1 MTCLLSRVFLLDIG
15 TVQYLLSRYTTL
27 QYTTVHYTTFFSHYG
42 APAPDP
48 GFGTWA
54 IRDETSP
61 RGEGVW
67 GDLGILVHSSMVAD
81 QKKRKKKKRQLITAL
96 PKRSWP
102 TLSPSSWRYLLRLA
116 SVTAQSNKSRP
127 NVCPNKPVHPT
138 KRKTG
143 HGAANR

>member
-1 MTCLLSRVFLLDIG
+1 MSPLGEHSQGVLYHSSVQSKKKANPKPKNKFWGHHIDDLSHQEDLDEGKMTCLLSRVFLLDVG

-27 QYTTVHYTTFFSHYG
+27 QYTILRYTTLHMG

-67 GDLGILVHSSMVAD
+67 GDLGILVPSSIVAD
-81 QKKRKKKKRQLITAL
+81 QEKEGRRRKD
-96 PKRSWP
+96 
-102 TLSPSSWRYLLRLA
+102 
-116 SVTAQSNKSRP
+116 N
-127 NVCPNKPVHPT
+127 
-138 KRKTG
+138 
-143 HGAANR
+143 

>member
-1 MTCLLSRVFLLDIG
+1 MTCLLSRVFLLDVG

-27 QYTTVHYTTFFSHYG
+27 QYTILRYTTLHMG

-67 GDLGILVHSSMVAD
+67 GDLGILVPSSIVAD
-81 QKKRKKKKRQLITAL
+81 QEKEGRRRKD
-96 PKRSWP
+96 
-102 TLSPSSWRYLLRLA
+102 
-116 SVTAQSNKSRP
+116 N
-127 NVCPNKPVHPT
+127 
-138 KRKTG
+138 
-143 HGAANR
+143 